1 MARSPE
7 SLADVEYDFVKLDD
21 PAKKA
26 ILFRI
31 DGKDVW
37 LPRAHIEVDA
47 EEKVVTMPEWL
58 AIERDL
64 V

>member
-1 MARSPE
+1 MPRSRE

-31 DGKDVW
+31 EGKDVW
-37 LPRAHIEVDA
+37 LPRSQIEVD
-47 EEKVVTMPEWL
+47 EDQKMVTMPEWL
-58 AIERDL
+58 ATEKEL